1 MMDLW
6 EILTN
11 NISSSQINF
20 IEEMF
25 TNKLREWRN
34 VSDTNKEEVF
44 TKFAEATIKDAFS
57 ENWNNLRI
65 ETQDLILN
73 SAYNG
78 LLLDTIILFNHT
90 IKGGQTK

>member
-1 MMDLW
+1 MSVMQ
-6 EILTN
+6 T
-11 NISSSQINF
+11 
-20 IEEMF
+20 
-25 TNKLREWRN
+25 
-34 VSDTNKEEVF
+34 EEVLQNLQ
-44 TKFAEATIKDAFS
+44 ATIKDAFS

-65 ETQDLILN
+65 EMQDLILN

>member
-11 NISSSQINF
+11 NIPGSQINF

-34 VSDTNKEEVF
+34 VSDANRRGF
-44 TKFAEATIKDAFS
+44 TKFAGYD
-57 ENWNNLRI
+57 
-65 ETQDLILN
+65 
-73 SAYNG
+73 
-78 LLLDTIILFNHT
+78 
-90 IKGGQTK
+90 